1 MAFPEV
7 IPVLSVDPSL
17 DGDCNGVFEQKLFF
31 NQPVE
36 VRVWCEGLEYQQGK
50 FSGGV
55 KSLLSLLSPKCLDS
69 YSPLTTRC
77 RLQKLCRYV
86 RFRYSLKYAIKL

>member
-1 MAFPEV
+1 MFVAFPEV

-50 FSGGV
+50 FSRGG
-55 KSLLSLLSPKCLDS
+55 LSL
-69 YSPLTTRC
+69 
-77 RLQKLCRYV
+77 
-86 RFRYSLKYAIKL
+86 F

>member
-1 MAFPEV
+1 MTHCEVLGILFVAFPV
-7 IPVLSVDPSL
+7 VNSVLGVDPSL
-17 DGDCNGVFEQKLFF
+17 DGDFNGVSEQKLFY

-55 KSLLSLLSPKCLDS
+55 
-69 YSPLTTRC
+69 
-77 RLQKLCRYV
+77 
-86 RFRYSLKYAIKL
+86 